1 MRYEIMAKVKD
12 SAQAESIRNSLSGY
26 GEISTRKADDGYIVY
41 FNTKYPE
48 YIELFKDKV
57 RAKVAPVS
65 FLTPNSTSIE

>member
-26 GEISTRKADDGYIVY
+26 GIISIRKAEDGYIVY
-41 FNTKYPE
+41 FSTKYPE

-65 FLTPNSTSIE
+65 FLTPHSTSIK

>member
-1 MRYEIMAKVKD
+1 MAKVKD

-41 FNTKYPE
+41 FSTKYPE

-57 RAKVAPVS
+57 RAKTPQFS
-65 FLTPNSTSIE
+65 FLMRNSANIK